1 MPLRNLAALGGLF
14 VLAACGGSGSGSQ
27 TLVAP
32 EFADLETVRGESLD
46 ILAEFAT
53 LGRASA
59 DDVPTSGSATYSG
72 VVTITDENGGGLN
85 ASVIGGM
92 ALAVDFGNDDS
103 VSAVAENFF
112 DADGTAVAGSLA
124 ADNQSLDR
132 SGSIPGTTLI
142 LEGQLSDVGVGDD
155 VADFDYRAE
164 VSGIFLGSNL
174 EGIII
179 SPSSGTLLGRPSDS
193 TASEVG
199 STAIRDLELVATLEQ
214 D

>member
-1 MPLRNLAALGGLF
+1 MPLRNFAALGGLF
-14 VLAACGGSGSGSQ
+14 VLAACGGSGSS

-32 EFADLETVRGESLD
+32 SFADLDAVRGESLD

-53 LGRASA
+53 LDAASA
-59 DDVPTSGSATYSG
+59 NDIPASGSATYSG
-72 VVTITDENGGGLN
+72 VVTITDENGGSLD

-92 ALAVDFGNDDS
+92 ALAVDFSNDDS

-112 DADGTAVAGSLA
+112 DADGTAVEGSLT

-132 SGSIPGTTLI
+132 SGLIPGMTLN
-142 LEGQLSDVGVGDD
+142 LEGQLSNVGVGDD

-174 EGIII
+174 EGIVF
-179 SPSSGTLLGRPSDS
+179 SPSSGDLLGRPADT
-193 TASEVG
+193 TATEVG
-199 STAIRDLELVATLEQ
+199 STTFRDLGFVATLEQ